1 MPAGTNGEMIMGIN
15 GREWQTLGSIEDRLA
30 GSDPMLASM
39 LAIFTRLNSGEEM
52 PAREKI
58 KGRRERVLH
67 SGGRLRS
74 ATVLRP
80 AMLSL
85 WLIVSAG
92 LIATA
97 LVLSATGHGGC
108 SQFIGTVCGG

>member
-1 MPAGTNGEMIMGIN
+1 MGMN
-15 GREWQTLGSIEDRLA
+15 GRERHTLGSIEDRLA

-39 LAIFTRLNSGEEM
+39 LAIFSRLNSGEEM
-52 PAREKI
+52 PGREKI
-58 KGRRERVLH
+58 KGPRQRTLP
-67 SGGRLRS
+67 SGGRMRW
-74 ATVLRP
+74 ATALRP

-97 LVLSATGHGGC
+97 LVLSASGHGAC
-108 SQFIGTVCGG
+108 TQFIGTVCGG